1 LELRRSKETLSQR
14 PDTRRA
20 ENMSEVQLDF
30 IRIRYAV
37 FFYIKSYLMSI
48 LLIQIYSLVEKN
60 VKIDNINL

>member
-1 LELRRSKETLSQR
+1 
-14 PDTRRA
+14 
-20 ENMSEVQLDF
+20 MSEVQLDF